1 MANPAI
7 ALTAAGTNA
16 RRWLVVGLLT
26 VGVIIAYV
34 DRINL
39 SSALPEIRKSFDLSP
54 SAAGILLSAFFWSY
68 ALLQVPAGWIVDRF
82 GVRWPYAIAFLLW
95 SGVSAATSLVNSLV
109 ALTVVR
115 VLLGVGEAV
124 VTPASMRFI
133 RMNFAEKER
142 GLAIG
147 VYMSGTKY
155 GPALG
160 APLAAYLI
168 QAYNWRVMFVV
179 VGLGCLL
186 WLIPW
191 LLLVRHEGPP
201 APARSASTPPPA
213 PVSWG
218 RILSTPV
225 MWGTCL
231 ATFCYMYFV
240 YFCMTWM
247 PTYFKERHNLSLTN
261 SGWFTFMS
269 FGGMA
274 TIAILGGWAADRLIS
289 RGYNAVTVRKSFT
302 IVGFILAFSEIGG
315 AFTDSQSLTL
325 FLAVFSLSGLGLT
338 TANYWALT
346 QTLMPGSVIGQV
358 AGLQNTAANLAGIAA
373 PWITGIM
380 IQKTGSFDAPLM
392 AIGVFLAIGIG
403 CYVFLVK
410 EKYAIR

>member
-1 MANPAI
+1 
-7 ALTAAGTNA
+7 
-16 RRWLVVGLLT
+16 
-26 VGVIIAYV
+26 
-34 DRINL
+34 
-39 SSALPEIRKSFDLSP
+39 
-54 SAAGILLSAFFWSY
+54 
-68 ALLQVPAGWIVDRF
+68 
-82 GVRWPYAIAFLLW
+82 
-95 SGVSAATSLVNSLV
+95 
-109 ALTVVR
+109 
-115 VLLGVGEAV
+115 
-124 VTPASMRFI
+124 
-133 RMNFAEKER
+133 
-142 GLAIG
+142 
-147 VYMSGTKY
+147 
-155 GPALG
+155 
-160 APLAAYLI
+160 
-168 QAYNWRVMFVV
+168 
-179 VGLGCLL
+179 
-186 WLIPW
+186 
-191 LLLVRHEGPP
+191 
-201 APARSASTPPPA
+201 
-213 PVSWG
+213 
-218 RILSTPV
+218 
-225 MWGTCL
+225 
-231 ATFCYMYFV
+231 
-240 YFCMTWM
+240 MTWM
-247 PTYFKERHNLSLTN
+247 PTYFKDRHNLSLTN

-315 AFTDSQSLTL
+315 AFTDSHALTL